1 MLTPG
6 LPILSVGEIYDVR
19 QLDYVPVSNI
29 DEIFEIGSMLAKSL
43 VKGKV

>member
-6 LPILSVGEIYDVR
+6 LPILSFCAIYEVR

-29 DEIFEIGSMLAKSL
+29 DEILEIDSMLGTFL
-43 VKGKV
+43 L